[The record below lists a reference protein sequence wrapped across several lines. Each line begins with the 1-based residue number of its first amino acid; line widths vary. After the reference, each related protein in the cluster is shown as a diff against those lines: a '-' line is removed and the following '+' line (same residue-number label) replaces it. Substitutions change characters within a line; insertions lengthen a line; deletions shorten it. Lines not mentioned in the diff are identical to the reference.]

1 MSLLIGEVS
10 ARSGLSPDALR
21 YYEREGLVPA
31 AARDSAGRRLYDDS
45 VLDLLH
51 VIDALRRAGFSLAQV
66 SSVLTVKSRTR
77 TARART
83 ESMREALGTL
93 EEDLDRRATAIQEAR
108 VLLTSWR
115 AELDAGEPWPDTP
128 LDC

>member
-10 ARSGLSPDALR
+10 ARSGLSPDTLR
-21 YYEREGLVPA
+21 YYEHEGLVPA
-31 AARDSAGRRLYDDS
+31 PARDSASRRLYDES

-51 VIDALRRAGFSLAQV
+51 VIDALRGAGFSLAQV

-77 TARART
+77 TVRART
-83 ESMREALGTL
+83 ESMREALGIL
-93 EEDLDRRATAIQEAR
+93 EEDLDRRAAAIQEAR
-108 VLLTSWR
+108 ALLTAWR
-115 AELDAGEPWPDTP
+115 AELDTGEPWPDAP